1 MSEELFKKIISHC
14 KEYGFVFQSSEIY
27 DGLAAVYDYGQNGV
41 ELRNNIRRYWYEA
54 MTRLNQNIVGL
65 DSAIFMHPKI
75 WKASGHVDGFNDPM
89 IDNKDSKKRYRAD
102 VLLEEHQEK
111 LRQKADKEV
120 EKAKAR
126 FGETFDEAMYRSTN
140 PRVSEYMATIERV
153 DNTLREGLE
162 TGNLEMIRDLII
174 ELGIVCPVSGS
185 KNWTD
190 VRQFNLMYSTQMSAT
205 EADEALYL
213 RPETAQGIFVNFLNV
228 QKTGRM
234 KIPFGIAQTGKAFRN
249 EIIARQFIM
258 RMKEFEQMEMQFFCK
273 PGTEL
278 EWYAF
283 WKEQRLRWHQALG
296 FNAANY
302 RFHDHVKL
310 AHYANAAVDIEYNF
324 PFGFKEVEGI
334 HSRTDFDLARH
345 EEFSGKKLRYF
356 DPETNENYIPYV
368 VETSVGLDRLFL
380 VVLSEA
386 YTEEQVENDSR
397 VVLKI
402 PPALAPVKAAIL
414 PLVKKDG
421 LPELAQKIYDELR
434 FDMNLYIEDKDTIGK
449 RYRRMDAIGTPFCI
463 TVDYDSLTNGDVT
476 LRYRDTMEQKR
487 VKIEDLAGILNAET
501 SIASLLRKL

>member
-1 MSEELFKKIISHC
+1 MKPF
-14 KEYGFVFQSSEIY
+14 
-27 DGLAAVYDYGQNGV
+27 
-41 ELRNNIRRYWYEA
+41 
-54 MTRLNQNIVGL
+54 T
-65 DSAIFMHPKI
+65 
-75 WKASGHVDGFNDPM
+75 
-89 IDNKDSKKRYRAD
+89 
-102 VLLEEHQEK
+102 
-111 LRQKADKEV
+111 
-120 EKAKAR
+120 
-126 FGETFDEAMYRSTN
+126 
-140 PRVSEYMATIERV
+140 ATIERV

-487 VKIEDLAGILNAET
+487 VKIEELAGILNAET